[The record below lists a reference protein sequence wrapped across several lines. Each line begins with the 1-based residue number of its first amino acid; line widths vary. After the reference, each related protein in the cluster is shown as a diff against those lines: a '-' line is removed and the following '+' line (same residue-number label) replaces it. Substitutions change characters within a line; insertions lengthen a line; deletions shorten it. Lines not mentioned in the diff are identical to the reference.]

1 MPASPRSNAH
11 QAYIEELPMHRQI
24 HKPYSVRCHRCGTMR
39 ELGDDHVCQ
48 PGTEEDWRKVTEK
61 QIPRPDKTLGL
72 LGDLYRDRNAAYGD
86 SYLTFGP
93 VMEAMFPDGLVLR
106 SAEDW
111 NRFALLFLTQMKL
124 HRYAM
129 RFHDGG
135 QRDSLDDISVYAQML
150 RHVDALGKEEA
161 GK

>member
-1 MPASPRSNAH
+1 MP
-11 QAYIEELPMHRQI
+11 
-24 HKPYSVRCHRCGTMR
+24 
-39 ELGDDHVCQ
+39 
-48 PGTEEDWRKVTEK
+48 
-61 QIPRPDKTLGL
+61 PRPDKTLGL
-72 LGDLYRDRNAAYGD
+72 LADLYRDRNAAYGD

-111 NRFALLFLTQMKL
+111 NRFALFFLTVVKV

-135 QRDSLDDISVYAQML
+135 QQDSLDDIAVYAQML
-150 RHVDALGKEEA
+150 RHVDALGKEAE
-161 GK
+161 